1 LDVNDY
7 LPNTGLP
14 SVLIDPN
21 DLSGTGLTV
30 EDLEGLRRY
39 QETGVNPV
47 VDLFNAG
54 VITNANDQ

>member
-1 LDVNDY
+1 
-7 LPNTGLP
+7 LP

-54 VITNANDQ
+54 VITNVNDQ